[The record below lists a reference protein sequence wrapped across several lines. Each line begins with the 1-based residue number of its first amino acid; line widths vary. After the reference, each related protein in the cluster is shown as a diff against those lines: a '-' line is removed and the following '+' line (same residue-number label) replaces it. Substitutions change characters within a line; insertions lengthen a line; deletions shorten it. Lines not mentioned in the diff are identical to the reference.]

1 MLSLASYRFEL
12 SPYILLLKLYLD
24 DSPRKS
30 FHIRILDAL
39 LHCLVFC
46 LNHTTHSVES
56 LSSNSLSHPSP
67 APHHGDRSPSS
78 IARQNI
84 LCRDR
89 EKCHPQETRRNRL
102 CGRSPRTTQRLYRDS
117 HATDSTVKMLDSK
130 RNMEQQEHEK
140 YRDSTMRR
148 LANNIS
154 GNKEAFEE
162 KAKREEGTR
171 VL

>member
-1 MLSLASYRFEL
+1 
-12 SPYILLLKLYLD
+12 
-24 DSPRKS
+24 
-30 FHIRILDAL
+30 
-39 LHCLVFC
+39 
-46 LNHTTHSVES
+46 
-56 LSSNSLSHPSP
+56 
-67 APHHGDRSPSS
+67 
-78 IARQNI
+78 
-84 LCRDR
+84 
-89 EKCHPQETRRNRL
+89 
-102 CGRSPRTTQRLYRDS
+102 
-117 HATDSTVKMLDSK
+117 VKMLDSK